1 MNKENIFLKLKE
13 ILVDI
18 KGDVNINYETA
29 LIADGILDSLEVI
42 NYLTQIE
49 DTYSLSISLDQLAEL
64 KLGIVNNMI
73 DYIIN
78 NAK

>member
-49 DTYSLSISLDQLAEL
+49 DTYSISISLDQLAEL

>member
-1 MNKENIFLKLKE
+1 MNKEAIFLKLKE

-18 KGDVNINYETA
+18 KGDVNVSYDTA

-64 KLGIVNNMI
+64 KLGIINNMI
-73 DYIIN
+73 DYIVN
-78 NAK
+78 NSQ